1 MAMYVLQNEE
11 LKVSVASAGA
21 ELKSALDQK
30 TGREY
35 LWNADPAYWNRT
47 SPVLFP
53 VVGSYKD
60 KTSYYDGKAYTMGQ
74 HGFARDMEF
83 TLASSSDTEI
93 WFVLR
98 ADETTYEKYPFD
110 FELHC
115 GYSLQGRSILVMWKV
130 VNPTDGKIWFSIGAH
145 PAFNCAMEG
154 WKLRFDTD
162 KDLTVGILSGGVL
175 TDREKTLV
183 LDNGE
188 YPITPDLFDDDA
200 LILEH
205 DQTHNVSLIDPE
217 GIKRVEVDFESHL
230 VGIWSPVGKA
240 APFVCIEPWY
250 GRADRA
256 GFNQKLE
263 EREYGNVLEAGEAFE
278 KSYLIT
284 LT

>member
-83 TLASSSDTEI
+83 TLESSSDTEI

-110 FELHC
+110 FELSC
-115 GYSLQGRSILVMWKV
+115 
-130 VNPTDGKIWFSIGAH
+130 
-145 PAFNCAMEG
+145 
-154 WKLRFDTD
+154 
-162 KDLTVGILSGGVL
+162 
-175 TDREKTLV
+175 
-183 LDNGE
+183 
-188 YPITPDLFDDDA
+188 A
-200 LILEH
+200 LIP
-205 DQTHNVSLIDPE
+205 T
-217 GIKRVEVDFESHL
+217 K
-230 VGIWSPVGKA
+230 
-240 APFVCIEPWY
+240 
-250 GRADRA
+250 
-256 GFNQKLE
+256 
-263 EREYGNVLEAGEAFE
+263 
-278 KSYLIT
+278 T
-284 LT
+284 

>member
-83 TLASSSDTEI
+83 TLESSSDTEI

-154 WKLRFDTD
+154 WKLRF
-162 KDLTVGILSGGVL
+162 
-175 TDREKTLV
+175 R
-183 LDNGE
+183 
-188 YPITPDLFDDDA
+188 
-200 LILEH
+200 
-205 DQTHNVSLIDPE
+205 VSCST
-217 GIKRVEVDFESHL
+217 R
-230 VGIWSPVGKA
+230 KA
-240 APFVCIEPWY
+240 ACNTCRSSRRGRDTPNGHQPSEQDCIRRIP
-250 GRADRA
+250 RRHPTT
-256 GFNQKLE
+256 
-263 EREYGNVLEAGEAFE
+263 
-278 KSYLIT
+278 S
-284 LT
+284 